1 MDLSI
6 DSTDVW
12 VNYKIDKNG
21 LLYICFKWQ
30 IWFLH
35 ALNSIVFLGV
45 TAWK

>member
-6 DSTDVW
+6 DSADVW
-12 VNYKIDKNG
+12 VNYKIDKIDKNG

-35 ALNSIVFLGV
+35 ALNSIVFWV
-45 TAWK
+45 